1 MVSASRKFMQ
11 SCLIV
16 IGLFILALGLRS
28 ARKGAVRKAGALV
41 FLAASFLALFYLTDC
56 VGWGIAGVAIWF
68 FLPWVELLTR
78 IRRMRLPM
86 ENRLRQRE
94 VPDPAFFPNAVE
106 AASAME
112 EAGFEHVDDCGW
124 EWGGMKQFFR
134 LFWHPEERA
143 VSAVCLCEQ
152 GDVAFAFISI
162 TSRDK
167 AGRILRTTNFPFSP
181 TLKCPGNMRWNHVPC
196 ERNCFHQIL
205 QDHHEFLR
213 RMNIEA
219 DSLRMPDPDEIEE
232 SIETEM
238 KTQIR
243 HNLEAGII
251 RETGD
256 GHFEYSFRGLLFL
269 WGQFVKDMVR
279 LC

>member
-1 MVSASRKFMQ
+1 MR

-16 IGLFILALGLRS
+16 LGLFVLAIGLRS
-28 ARKGAVRKAGALV
+28 ARRAAWRKIGALV
-41 FLAASFLALFYLTDC
+41 FLAASFMAFYFMT
-56 VGWGIAGVAIWF
+56 GGIAGGLIGVALWF

-78 IRRMRLPM
+78 IRRMRLPV
-86 ENRLRQRE
+86 ENRLRSRE
-94 VPDPAFFPNAVE
+94 LPDPSFFPNAVE
-106 AASAME
+106 AAGAME

-124 EWGGMKQFFR
+124 MWGGMTQHFR

-152 GDVAFAFISI
+152 GEVAFAFISI
-162 TSRDK
+162 TSRDH
-167 AGRILRTTNFPFSP
+167 AGRLWRTTNYPFSP
-181 TLKCPGNMRWNHVPC
+181 TLKCPPHMRWNHVPC

-205 QDHHEFLR
+205 RDHQDFLR
-213 RMNIEA
+213 RAKVAPET
-219 DSLRMPDPDEIEE
+219 LRIPDPDEIEE
-232 SIETEM
+232 SIEAEM
-238 KTQIR
+238 KCQVR
-243 HNLEAGII
+243 HNLDAGII

>member
-1 MVSASRKFMQ
+1 MR

-16 IGLFILALGLRS
+16 VGLFVLAIALRS
-28 ARKGAVRKAGALV
+28 ARKALVRKLGALV
-41 FLAASFLALFYLTDC
+41 FLAASFMAFFYLSSGC
-56 VGWGIAGVAIWF
+56 WWVGLIGVGLWF

-86 ENRLRQRE
+86 ENRLKQKE
-94 VPDPAFFPNAVE
+94 VPDPTIFPNAVE
-106 AASAME
+106 AAGAME
-112 EAGFEHVDDCGW
+112 DAGFDHVDDCGW

-143 VSAVCLCEQ
+143 VGAVCLCEQ
-152 GDVAFAFISI
+152 GEVAFAFISV

-167 AGRILRTTNFPFSP
+167 TGRVWRTTNFPFSA
-181 TLKCPGNMRWNHVPC
+181 TLKCPPQMKWNHVPC
-196 ERNCFHQIL
+196 ERACFHQIL
-205 QDHHEFLR
+205 KDHHEFLR
-213 RMNIEA
+213 RSNV
-219 DSLRMPDPDEIEE
+219 DPDTLLMPDPDEIED

-238 KTQIR
+238 QTQIR
-243 HNLEAGII
+243 HNLKAGII

>member
-1 MVSASRKFMQ
+1 MR

-16 IGLFILALGLRS
+16 LGLFVLAIGLRS
-28 ARKGAVRKAGALV
+28 ARRATWRKLGALV
-41 FLAASFLALFYLTDC
+41 FLGASFMAAYYLTDC
-56 VGWGIAGVAIWF
+56 LWWGFAGVALWF

-78 IRRMRLPM
+78 IRRMRLPL
-86 ENRLRQRE
+86 ENRLRSRE

-106 AASAME
+106 AAGAME
-112 EAGFEHVDDCGW
+112 DAGFEHVDDCGW

-152 GDVAFAFISI
+152 GDVAFAFISV
-162 TSRDK
+162 TSRDES
-167 AGRILRTTNFPFSP
+167 GRIWRTTNFPFSP
-181 TLKCPGNMRWNHVPC
+181 TLKCPPQMRWNHVPC

-205 QDHHEFLR
+205 RDHNEFLKR
-213 RMNIEA
+213 VKVPV
-219 DSLRMPDPDEIEE
+219 DSLLMPDPDEIEHA
-232 SIETEM
+232 IEDEM
-238 KTQIR
+238 KFQIR

-251 RETGD
+251 RATGD
-256 GHFEYSFRGLLFL
+256 GHFEYSFRGLMFL

>member
-1 MVSASRKFMQ
+1 MR

-16 IGLFILALGLRS
+16 LGLFVLAIALRS
-28 ARKGAVRKAGALV
+28 ARRAMWRKLGALV
-41 FLAASFLALFYLTDC
+41 FLVASFMAFYYMT
-56 VGWGIAGVAIWF
+56 GRWWGGLIGVVVWF

-78 IRRMRLPM
+78 IRRMRLPL
-86 ENRLRQRE
+86 ENRLRAQTP
-94 VPDPAFFPNAVE
+94 PDPSFFPNAVE
-106 AASAME
+106 AAGAME

-124 EWGGMKQFFR
+124 EWGGMKQYFR

-152 GDVAFAFISI
+152 GDVAFAFISV

-167 AGRILRTTNFPFSP
+167 SGRLWRTTNFPFSA
-181 TLKCPGNMRWNHVPC
+181 TLKCPPQMRWNHVPC

-205 QDHHEFLR
+205 EDHHAFLR
-213 RMNIEA
+213 KLKIEP
-219 DSLRMPDPDEIEE
+219 DSLRVPDPEEIES
-232 SIETEM
+232 SIEAEM
-238 KTQIR
+238 SLQIR

-256 GHFEYSFRGLLFL
+256 GHFEYTFRGLLFL